1 MYKHEEKNCPRC
13 NTSFEC
19 KTGDVLKCQCYG
31 IELSVAE
38 EAFIKSAY
46 NDCLC
51 SNCLV
56 QLKSR
61 YQLFIEQKVYYV
73 NR

>member
-1 MYKHEEKNCPRC
+1 MCKHEEKNCPRC

-19 KTGDVLKCQCYG
+19 KTGDVIKCQCYG

-38 EAFIKSAY
+38 EAFIKSTY
-46 NDCLC
+46 NNCLC
-51 SNCLV
+51 NNCLV

-61 YQLFIEQKVYYV
+61 YQLFIEQKVLYV

>member
-1 MYKHEEKNCPRC
+1 MCKHEEKNCPRC

-31 IELSVAE
+31 IKLSVAE
-38 EAFIKSAY
+38 EAFIKSNY

-51 SNCLV
+51 GNCLV

-61 YQLFIEQKVYYV
+61 YQLFIEQKVFYV